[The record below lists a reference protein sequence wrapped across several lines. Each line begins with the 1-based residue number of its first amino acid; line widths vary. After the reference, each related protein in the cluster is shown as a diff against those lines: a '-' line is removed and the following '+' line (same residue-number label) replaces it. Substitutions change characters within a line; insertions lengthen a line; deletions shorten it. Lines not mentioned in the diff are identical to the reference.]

1 MEIPAGLTP
10 FPTVLV
16 VDDEKSNRDLLAEL
30 LKHDCRVALAK
41 NGAQAID
48 RAHELQPDLILLDVL
63 MPDMSGHQV
72 IQSLKHDDATRQIP
86 VIFIS
91 ALDSPEDEEHGLDLG
106 AVDYITK
113 PFHPSIVR
121 KRVRNHLQSVHHRH
135 LLENLAMI
143 DSLTEIANRRRY
155 NEALENEWRRCARSD
170 SPLSLAIIDVDHFKF
185 YNDRLG
191 HAAGDVVLRNIAAT
205 LSDFMRRPGDLVA
218 RYGGEEFVLLLPQ
231 VDAEAASRIGNEI
244 RAAVE
249 ALHLPHPG
257 SPASQYVTISL
268 GGMTVTPTSGQVDP
282 QFFQEADAAL
292 YKAKAAG
299 RNRMVWQQ
307 AARP

>member
-1 MEIPAGLTP
+1 MERPAGLTP
-10 FPTVLV
+10 IPTVLV
-16 VDDEKSNRDLLAEL
+16 VDDEKQNRDLLAEL
-30 LKHDCRVALAK
+30 LKNDCRVILAK
-41 NGAQAID
+41 NGMQALD
-48 RAHELQPDLILLDVL
+48 RAQELQPDLILLDVL

-72 IQSLKHDDATRQIP
+72 IQRLKHDDATRQIP

-91 ALDSPEDEEHGLDLG
+91 ALDTPEDEERGLDLG
-106 AVDYITK
+106 AVDYIAK

-135 LLENLAMI
+135 LLENLALI

-155 NEALENEWRRCARSD
+155 DEALENEWRRCARSNE
-170 SPLSLAIIDVDHFKF
+170 PLSLAILDVDHFKA

-191 HAAGDVVLRNIAAT
+191 HAAGDLVLRSIAST
-205 LSDFMRRPGDLVA
+205 LSGFMRRPGDLAA

-231 VDAEAASRIGNEI
+231 VDAEAGPHIGNEI

-257 SPASQYVTISL
+257 SPVAPWVTVSV
-268 GGMTVTPTSGQVDP
+268 GGMTLIPSNGTVAPH
-282 QFFQEADAAL
+282 FFLEADAAL
-292 YKAKAAG
+292 YTAKAEG
-299 RNRMVWQQ
+299 RNRVVWHP
-307 AARP
+307 AG